1 VWTPKRVLLLA
12 GGFVLFFGAYLV
24 YAFFL
29 GGIDGLPSLPSG
41 YMPIEGVVIEEPP
54 PLATENSANGQL
66 RLAFGEACPEL
77 GYKIKLE
84 LQPRGMVLA
93 TQVAKVLEDGR
104 ISLKPFSLAI
114 IRKERGPTGWPE
126 INTVQCKEA
135 ILRFE
140 KPVKKIYDIGNG
152 KIIGGELVEDVI
164 LINNRRTKRND
175 DDISLS
181 TQRLFYDESRQL
193 IWTDEEVKIE
203 DLESK
208 PQPMVILGKGMD
220 VDLSNESRP
229 GEAAQ
234 HDGQRGRN
242 GPASVER
249 IRLRND
255 VIMNLWVD
263 AQSGFLTSGKKA
275 PEGPAVAKPGQPVAG
290 SSPEKAKVI
299 INTQGPFVYD
309 MRTDRAV
316 FEVAHRP
323 GPRENIITVDRFK
336 ELEENVDHLQCDR
349 RLELQFRRKNPSTV
363 QGSGQQGSGQ
373 GAQAKDGKEQGLDI
387 ETARALGKEVILTS
401 DADVLHAM
409 GTDFL
414 YDRRTGLTTLKGS
427 PVYVAKEGTEIRTAE
442 LQLLDQKG
450 GQQQATALGEGE
462 ISLFGK
468 GSSNQRPATNWRP
481 LEASWKK
488 KLIYLKQG
496 NQDVITLVGD
506 AVFKDNEHQQ
516 QLRAETLKVWLVPAE
531 PVAGAESD
539 QQRRKPEKLDAVER
553 VSADGP
559 ELRIHD
565 TDHLIVYFKDV
576 PPSRSRP
583 PAAVSPPGNDGIA
596 LPADDRSGG
605 QANAGGM
612 FPGSSTDPSRSKK
625 PIDVSAKLVTTFVRR
640 VDGRNDLDKVEC
652 EGGVRITQEPAA
664 PGDRGVDIR
673 GEFLKLDHFVDGN
686 KLEVLGNNAQ
696 VQLNQICIIGPVVNI
711 DQTTNRAAVRGRG
724 AMRLPSKSNFDGTPL
739 AHETE
744 LIVNWEK
751 SMDFDGLKAEFKG
764 AVKASQDQGHLAT
777 QEMTVYLDH
786 KISLREGEKSNPPA
800 KVEKLLCASS
810 AWVEDTTLR
819 EGRLVSYKRIEGV
832 QLFADCDSEKN
843 DNIVQVDGPG
853 RVRIFQLGEKG
864 EMYPGQKQ
872 AMPAGSYSGQARPQT
887 PTKEQEFKLTQVTF
901 QGEMKANNKQ
911 GIARFYEDVVVVHV
925 PTDDRDLKI
934 NELLP
939 PPDSFVLRCRN
950 LVVLSHKLA
959 DGAVQQEMQANKKV
973 TILGQDFEA
982 SADTAKYDES
992 KGLMVLEGTPGNLA
1006 QLVRQPVKG
1015 GKRQTNRAL
1024 KIFYW
1029 PKTGQ
1034 FVGDETRMLSG
1045 GR

>member
-29 GGIDGLPSLPSG
+29 GGIDGLPSLPSN
-41 YMPIEGVVIEEPP
+41 YLPIEGMITPEPP
-54 PLATENSANGQL
+54 PLPTENSANGQL

-77 GYKIKLE
+77 GWIKLE
-84 LQPRGMVLA
+84 LPSRGMVLA
-93 TQVAKVLEDGR
+93 TQKTKVLPDGR

-126 INTVQCKEA
+126 INTVQSKEA
-135 ILRFE
+135 ILQFE
-140 KPVKKIYDIGNG
+140 KPVKNIYDIGNS
-152 KIIGGELVEDVI
+152 KIIGGELVDDI
-164 LINNRRTKRND
+164 KLINNRRTKQND
-175 DDISLS
+175 DDIYLRIPEG
-181 TQRLFYDESRQL
+181 QLFYDESRQL
-193 IWTDEEVKIE
+193 IWTDMEVKIE

-234 HDGQRGRN
+234 HAGQRGRN
-242 GPASVER
+242 GPASVDR

-255 VIMNLWVD
+255 VNMNLWVD
-263 AQSGFLTSGKKA
+263 AQSGFLTSTKKA
-275 PEGPAVAKPGQPVAG
+275 TDNPPAKSGQTVADAPTAV
-290 SSPEKAKVI
+290 EKAKVV

-309 MRTDRAV
+309 MRTDHAV
-316 FEVAHRP
+316 FEIAHRP
-323 GPRENIITVDRFK
+323 GPRPNIITVDRFK
-336 ELEENVDHLQCDR
+336 ESENNIDHLQCDD
-349 RLELQFRRKNPSTV
+349 RLELQFRRKNQTAA
-363 QGSGQQGSGQ
+363 QGGGRGPQAQGEG
-373 GAQAKDGKEQGLDI
+373 KDQGLDI
-387 ETARALGKEVILTS
+387 ETARALGREVVLTS
-401 DADVLHAM
+401 DADVLEAR

-427 PVYVAKEGTEIRTAE
+427 PKVYVLKEGTEIRAAE

-450 GQQQATALGEGE
+450 GQQATALGEGE
-462 ISLFGK
+462 VKLFGK
-468 GSSNQRPATNWRP
+468 TSSKPSAATNWRP

-488 KLIYLKQG
+488 KLVYLKEG
-496 NQDVITLVGD
+496 TQDVITLIGD

-531 PVAGAESD
+531 PVAGAEGD

-583 PAAVSPPGNDGIA
+583 PAVISSGPDGNA
-596 LPADDRSGG
+596 PPADDRSGG
-605 QANAGGM
+605 QANAGGI
-612 FPGSSTDPSRSKK
+612 FPGSSADPSRSKK

-640 VDGRNDLDKVEC
+640 IDGRNDLDKVEC

-800 KVEKLLCASS
+800 KVEKLLCALS

-872 AMPAGSYSGQARPQT
+872 AMPAGSYSGRPQT

-925 PTDDRDLKI
+925 PTDDRDLRI

-1015 GKRQTNRAL
+1015 GNRQTIRAL

-1034 FVGDETRMLSG
+1034 YDVDETRMLSG